1 MNDLNKQAAESIV
14 QMIEH
19 DPIIFIGSGLSIPP
33 YNSWKSLLDELS
45 TRMGINVQNKQDLIL
60 AAQELYK
67 SNPEQYLDKL
77 KSIFFEAPQ
86 DCRYALRDIVTIDFK
101 AFLTTNFDQ
110 TIEFAFRLAN
120 LDLPEILAYPNL
132 QASLCLNQSIH
143 YVHGRI
149 SENSQDPQEI
159 IFHEESYQ
167 NAYYQDNKIAS
178 YLFDVLFA
186 NNVLFTGF
194 GLSESEP
201 LNHVFEAVIKTM
213 DRFNKTMDRFQKKKS
228 LPKRHWKI
236 LLSQESL
243 ALGVT
248 NRLDRLNIEVIPF
261 DKVNKNYQGLDDV
274 WKLVLMKV
282 KSEMPMR
289 HTEVFNPLQPMEESD
304 WA

>member
-1 MNDLNKQAAESIV
+1 MNDLNKQAAERIV
-14 QMIEH
+14 QMLEH
-19 DPIIFIGSGLSIPP
+19 DPIIFIGAGLSIPP
-33 YNSWKSLLDELS
+33 HKPWDGLLDELS
-45 TRMGINVQNKQDLIL
+45 TRMGINITNTQDPIHV
-60 AAQELYK
+60 AQELYK
-67 SNPEQYLDKL
+67 SDPEQYLDKL

-149 SENSQDPQEI
+149 SETSQDPREI
-159 IFHEESYQ
+159 IFHKESYQ

-178 YLFDVLFA
+178 YLFDVLFG

-201 LNHVFEAVIKTM
+201 LNYVFEAVTKTM
-213 DRFNKTMDRFQKKKS
+213 ARFEKKKP

-236 LLSQESL
+236 LLSQDSL
-243 ALGVT
+243 DPSVSD
-248 NRLDRLNIEVIPF
+248 RLNRLNIEVIPF
-261 DKVNKNYQGLDDV
+261 DKVNKSYQGLDDI

-282 KSEMPMR
+282 KSEMPAR
-289 HTEVFNPLQPMEESD
+289 HTEVFNPLNQ
-304 WA
+304 

>member
-1 MNDLNKQAAESIV
+1 MNDLNKQAAENIV
-14 QMIEH
+14 QMLEP
-19 DPIIFIGSGLSIPP
+19 DPPIIFIGAGLTIPP
-33 YNSWKSLLDELS
+33 HKPWKGLLDELS
-45 TRMGINVQNKQDLIL
+45 TRMGINITNTRDPIL

-67 SNPEQYLDKL
+67 SDPTEYLDAL
-77 KSIFFEAPQ
+77 KSIFLEASQ

-194 GLSESEP
+194 GLSNVVVQS
-201 LNHVFEAVIKTM
+201 
-213 DRFNKTMDRFQKKKS
+213 
-228 LPKRHWKI
+228 
-236 LLSQESL
+236 
-243 ALGVT
+243 
-248 NRLDRLNIEVIPF
+248 
-261 DKVNKNYQGLDDV
+261 KVEFC
-274 WKLVLMKV
+274 VL
-282 KSEMPMR
+282 
-289 HTEVFNPLQPMEESD
+289 
-304 WA
+304 